1 MTIKINDI
9 PPEGLSLELAQKL
22 DLFDK
27 GTASTAFTALLSFKP
42 SGVGLVHVA
51 GRIQAEAVLECS
63 RCLRSF
69 PHTID
74 AEVSVELVPASDL
87 ESSAEHELDRSELDT
102 EFYQGEEIE
111 PVAIIKEQLLIAVP
125 MVPLHDVNCKGLCP
139 VCGKDLNEA
148 ACDCNRNDQGTFGA
162 FSALKDI
169 FKK

>member
-1 MTIKINDI
+1 MAMNINDI
-9 PPEGLSLELAQKL
+9 PPEGLTLELAHKL

-27 GTASTAFTALLSFKP
+27 GIASTAFTAVLNFKP
-42 SGVGLVHVA
+42 LGAGLLHVA
-51 GRIQAEAVLECS
+51 GRIQAEPLLECS
-63 RCLRSF
+63 RCLKAF
-69 PHTID
+69 PYRID
-74 AEVSVELVPASDL
+74 AEVSIELVPASTV
-87 ESSAEHELDRSELDT
+87 ESAAEHELARSELDT

-148 ACDCNRNDQGTFGA
+148 GCGCQRDEQGTFGA
-162 FSALKDI
+162 FSVLKDI

>member
-42 SGVGLVHVA
+42 SGAGLVHVA
-51 GRIQAEAVLECS
+51 GRIQAEPLLECS

-87 ESSAEHELDRSELDT
+87 ESTTEHELDSSELDT
-102 EFYQGEEIE
+102 EFYQGEEID

-148 ACDCNRNDQGTFGA
+148 ACDCNRNNQETFGA

>member
-9 PPEGLSLELAQKL
+9 PPEGLTLELAHKL

-27 GTASTAFTALLSFKP
+27 GTASTMFVAVLSFKP
-42 SGVGLVHVA
+42 SGAGLLHVT
-51 GRIQAEAVLECS
+51 GRIQAEPLLECS

-69 PHTID
+69 PYKID
-74 AEVSVELVPASDL
+74 AEVSVELAPASTV
-87 ESSAEHELDRSELDT
+87 ESSTEHELDRSELDT
-102 EFYQGEEIE
+102 EFYHGEEIE
-111 PVAIIKEQLLIAVP
+111 PAAIIKEQLLIAVP
-125 MVPLHDVNCKGLCP
+125 MVPLHDMNCKGLCP

-148 ACDCNRNDQGTFGA
+148 GCDCNRDDQGSFGA